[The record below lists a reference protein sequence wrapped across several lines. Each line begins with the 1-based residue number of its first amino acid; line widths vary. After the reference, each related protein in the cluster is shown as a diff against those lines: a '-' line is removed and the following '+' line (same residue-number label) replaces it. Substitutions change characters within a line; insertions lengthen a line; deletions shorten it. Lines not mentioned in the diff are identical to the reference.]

1 MNGIELIAGAI
12 ATVKSTENSAA
23 DTKEAIVP
31 GDGNAPVLG
40 NFGNGLAVVYL
51 VDEGDKLTY
60 IQNRDLVAAG
70 VTPADLH
77 QRGMMNLANKA
88 SNGLRLME
96 NGDIHALLLD
106 GHFEASLVLL
116 DDLWDSAL
124 ASYAPNGFIVALPA
138 RDVIAFCDA
147 KSEAGIAQLHD
158 MVSRIT
164 AKGDH
169 LVSQSL
175 YQRQAG
181 AWHRLPV

>member
-1 MNGIELIAGAI
+1 MNEIELIARAI
-12 ATVKSTENSAA
+12 ATVKSTEDRVA
-23 DTKEAIVP
+23 DTKEAILP
-31 GDGNAPVLG
+31 GNGNAPVLG

-60 IQNRDLVAAG
+60 IQNRDLVASG
-70 VTPADLH
+70 VTPADMH

-96 NGDIHALLLD
+96 NGDVHALLLD

-116 DDLWDSAL
+116 DDLWDEAL

-147 KSEAGIAQLHD
+147 KSETGIAQLRD
-158 MVSRIT
+158 MVNRIT

-175 YQRQAG
+175 YQREGG
-181 AWHRLPV
+181 AWHREP